1 MKTSEAGV
9 GLIEAF
15 EGCILHAYPDP
26 ASGGAPW
33 TIGYGHTAGVE
44 PGDTC
49 SREQALDWLR
59 KDLAW
64 AEAAVDRLVAVP
76 LEQHRFDALVS
87 FTFNLGQGALA
98 QSTLL
103 KLLNARRYAEVG
115 PQFLRWNNG
124 PNGPM
129 PGLTRRRAA
138 ERAMF
143 DGARQVAA
151 PVLSGAER

>member
-1 MKTSEAGV
+1 VPESR
-9 GLIEAF
+9 
-15 EGCILHAYPDP
+15 
-26 ASGGAPW
+26 APRLQ
-33 TIGYGHTAGVE
+33 TGI
-44 PGDTC
+44 
-49 SREQALDWLR
+49 
-59 KDLAW
+59 
-64 AEAAVDRLVAVP
+64 RLVAQFPVP
-76 LEQHRFDALVS
+76 LS

-103 KLLNARRYAEVG
+103 KLLNARRYDEVG

-143 DGARQVAA
+143 DGALQVAA
-151 PVLSGAER
+151 